1 MCQKKKEEHVNKD
14 SRKDYRSGYR
24 KRSLNTSLGKIDLS
38 IPRLRKEGFIPCFL
52 RRSKRSDIA
61 LESMICEIY
70 TNGLSTRKIERFA
83 NKLGLGKLQKLQRQ
97 KFKKGFK
104 RGKWLRLFA
113 FWLKSSLN
121 WPIFSKISQCM
132 AYIFEIYAK
141 NISNLYYDFSLNWVC
156 WSFP

>member
-1 MCQKKKEEHVNKD
+1 MTDVFSLQRIIENCNNFNNPLLAFLEEALKEAMEIEINRKLGQKKKGEHVNKD

-104 RGKWLRLFA
+104 RGK
-113 FWLKSSLN
+113 
-121 WPIFSKISQCM
+121 
-132 AYIFEIYAK
+132 
-141 NISNLYYDFSLNWVC
+141 
-156 WSFP
+156 